1 MRQCYLEFCS
11 VNWGKLHRIDLN
23 KSTEHGYHGPH
34 NTPQLGS
41 MTIVQRGIFI
51 TRSEN
56 KTEYRVSRIFL
67 FRKKYFISLKS
78 DSFTNIHCNKP
89 DDNYPNAFW
98 DSHVVKEK
106 NMQQK
111 GINHF
116 QNLTE
121 KVYLYSSSSVDRF
134 RLTRSWSAPKS
145 DE

>member
-23 KSTEHGYHGPH
+23 KSTEHGYHEPH

-41 MTIVQRGIFI
+41 MTIVQCGIFI

-78 DSFTNIHCNKP
+78 DSFTNIHCNKL
-89 DDNYPNAFW
+89 DDNYPKTHSETPMLSRRKICNKK
-98 DSHVVKEK
+98 VK
-106 NMQQK
+106 
-111 GINHF
+111 NHF

-134 RLTRSWSAPKS
+134 RLTRS
-145 DE
+145 